1 MTAEPKSPD
10 VEPAGGGSGE
20 PGDRP
25 IRPKPPL
32 IDQRALSAS
41 GLLSNDLARQAAV
54 GFAGGLIGAVLI
66 SVLFTGGPAKDEDAR
81 QAIRVLDQRT
91 ADLNEALKG
100 KAAAASSASADQLN
114 EVRSKLENTAAA
126 SADQLNA
133 VRAKLESAASA
144 EQLNEVRSELE
155 NVEKSAKSA
164 EVSTQSLNQRVQA
177 VEEKPAP
184 SPKEAIQSEIA
195 SQVGPIAE
203 RLAGLEKSQSE
214 RASDARTSA
223 VTLALTEL
231 KRAVADGRPFAAE
244 LSAVE
249 SLSQEKL
256 PVSELAPYK
265 DKGVPSLIQLQRE
278 FSDSSR
284 SVIQKHYAGK
294 SDSVMGELLSRARAV
309 VQVKPIGS
317 TGESVES
324 VLGRIDAS
332 LKAGDLKGAL
342 AEAASLEGP
351 AKEQLQAWLDHAKA
365 RAEADEA
372 VGKTDRELIASLT
385 KTSARQ

>member
-10 VEPAGGGSGE
+10 VEPAGGGMGE
-20 PGDRP
+20 PN
-25 IRPKPPL
+25 RPKPPL
-32 IDQRALSAS
+32 IDARALSAS
-41 GLLSNDLARQAAV
+41 GLLSNDIAKQAAA
-54 GFAGGLIGAVLI
+54 GFAGGLVGAVLI
-66 SVLFTGGPAKDEDAR
+66 SVLFTGPAKDEDAR

-91 ADLNEALKG
+91 TDLNESLKG
-100 KAAAASSASADQLN
+100 KAAAASAASADQLN

-133 VRAKLESAASA
+133 VRSKLETAASA
-144 EQLNEVRSELE
+144 EQLNEVRSKLE
-155 NVEKSAKSA
+155 DVEKSAKSV
-164 EVSTQSLNQRVQA
+164 EVSAQTLNQRVQA

-195 SQVGPIAE
+195 TQVGPITE

-231 KRAVADGRPFAAE
+231 KRAVADGRPFATE

-249 SLSQEKL
+249 SLSPEKL

-265 DKGVPSLIQLQRE
+265 DKGVPSLVQLQRE
-278 FSDSSR
+278 FSDTAR

-294 SDSVMGELLSRARAV
+294 SESVMGEIMSRARAV
-309 VQVKPIGS
+309 VQVKPIGA
-317 TGESVES
+317 TGDSVES
-324 VLGRIDAS
+324 VLGRIDGS
-332 LKAGDLKGAL
+332 LKAADLKGAL
-342 AEAASLEGP
+342 TEAASLEGP
-351 AKEQLQAWLDHAKA
+351 AKEQLQAWLDRAKA

-372 VGKTDRELIASLT
+372 VRKTDRELIASLT

>member
-10 VEPAGGGSGE
+10 VEPAGGGMGE
-20 PGDRP
+20 PN
-25 IRPKPPL
+25 RPKPPL

-41 GLLSNDLARQAAV
+41 NLLSNDLAKQAAA

-66 SVLFTGGPAKDEDAR
+66 SVLFTGPAKDEDAR

-100 KAAAASSASADQLN
+100 KAAAANAASADQLN
-114 EVRSKLENTAAA
+114 EVRSKLESAA
-126 SADQLNA
+126 SADQLKE
-133 VRAKLESAASA
+133 VRSKLESAASA
-144 EQLNEVRSELE
+144 EQLNEVRSKLE
-155 NVEKSAKSA
+155 NVEKSAKSVEDSA
-164 EVSTQSLNQRVQA
+164 HSLIQRVQA
-177 VEEKPAP
+177 VEEKPAA

-195 SQVGPIAE
+195 TQVGPITE

-231 KRAVADGRPFAAE
+231 KRAVADGRPFATE

-265 DKGVPSLIQLQRE
+265 DKGVPSLVHLQRE
-278 FSDSSR
+278 FSDTAR
-284 SVIQKHYAGK
+284 SVIQKHYSGK
-294 SDSVMGELLSRARAV
+294 SESVMGEILSRARAV
-309 VQVKPIGS
+309 VQVKPIGA
-317 TGESVES
+317 TGDSVES
-324 VLGRIDAS
+324 VLGRIDGS

-342 AEAASLEGP
+342 AEATSLEGP
-351 AKEQLQAWLDHAKA
+351 AKEQLQAWLDRAKA

-372 VGKTDRELIASLT
+372 VRKTDRELIASLT